1 MGERQGPLEDLVS
14 AEHTSAKAW
23 AGRRVFITGHTGFKG
38 GWLSCLLSAQGARLF
53 GYALPAPTNPS
64 LYEVANISALYERE
78 HLSDLRHLEALRVAA
93 RAADPEVIFHLAA
106 QPLVRASY
114 SAPIETLE
122 VNVLGTAHLLEVAR
136 ELPSLKAV
144 IIITTDKCYENR
156 DWEWGY
162 RETDAL
168 GGHDLYSSSKACAEL
183 VTSAYARSFLTSRG
197 VRVATARAGN
207 VIGGGDWAQDR
218 LVPDLLR
225 GLLSGGV
232 TLRSPG
238 AVRPWQHV
246 LEPLSGYLLLAEALL
261 RGEIAEA
268 VSAWNF
274 GPRDEDAIPVSA
286 LTDHLRAA
294 LNAAGAEAPAPR
306 IEEGGVHE
314 ARFLKLDSSKAR
326 AHLGWEPRWRV
337 REALSA
343 TVEWHMAWASGARGE
358 ALRELCASQAT
369 RLAASGVS
377 R

>member
-1 MGERQGPLEDLVS
+1 VS
-14 AEHTSAKAW
+14 APAPASARGW
-23 AGRRVFITGHTGFKG
+23 AGRRVFVTGHTGFKG
-38 GWLSCLLSAQGARLF
+38 GWLSCLLGAQGARLF
-53 GYALPAPTNPS
+53 GFALPAPTAPS
-64 LYEVANISALYERE
+64 LYEDADISALYERE
-78 HLSDLRHLEALRVAA
+78 HLADLRRLEELRGAA

-114 SAPIETLE
+114 SAPLETLE
-122 VNVLGTAHLLEVAR
+122 VNVLGTAHVLEVAR
-136 ELPSLKAV
+136 DLPSLKAV
-144 IIITTDKCYENR
+144 VIITTDKCYENR
-156 DWEWGY
+156 EWEWGY

-183 VTSAYARSFLTSRG
+183 VTSSYARSFLSPRG

-207 VIGGGDWAQDR
+207 VIGGGDWARDR

-261 RGEIAEA
+261 RGDVPESI
-268 VSAWNF
+268 SAWNF
-274 GPRDEDAIPVSA
+274 GPRDEDAISVSA
-286 LTDHLRAA
+286 LTAHLRAA
-294 LNAAGAEAPAPR
+294 LTAAGVEAPAPR

-343 TVEWHMAWASGARGE
+343 TVEWHMAWARGARGA
-358 ALRELCASQAT
+358 ALRELCASQAA
-369 RLAASGVS
+369 RLAALGAAGV
-377 R
+377 